1 MRTLGTALVLA
12 LLTPLA
18 ACGQDTSNG
27 TASDTDGCAGKG
39 AVVATA
45 DLDGSGSAQEV
56 RLTGAGNG
64 PCADRLLASGGS
76 VDVSGLDLVPGKAK
90 VVHLTGDGP
99 DLVLLSAK
107 PHPRGGAQPHL
118 FGAGGDSGLTE
129 VTSGGRPVVPFVAT
143 DGGAAPM
150 TATCTDDGGI
160 GIVTAQAHEPP
171 GVVLAWDVT
180 QTSYA
185 VEDGRAVGKGT
196 SSVAKAAADPTLRKD
211 HPELYD
217 GSLFANCS

>member
-18 ACGQDTSNG
+18 ACGQDTS
-27 TASDTDGCAGKG
+27 SDTAPDTDRCAGKG
-39 AVVATA
+39 AVVAKA

-56 RLTGAGNG
+56 WLTGPGNG
-64 PCADRLLASGGS
+64 PCADRLLASVGS
-76 VDVSGLDLVPGKAK
+76 VDVSGLDLVPDEAKA
-90 VVHLTGDGP
+90 VHLAGDGP
-99 DLVLLSAK
+99 DLVLVSAK

-129 VTSGGRPVVPFVAT
+129 VTSGGQPVVPFVAT

-185 VEDGRAVGKGT
+185 VKGGRAVENGT
-196 SSVAKAAADPTLRKD
+196 SSVAKAAADPVLRKD
-211 HPELYD
+211 HPELFD
-217 GSLFANCS
+217 GTLFADCS